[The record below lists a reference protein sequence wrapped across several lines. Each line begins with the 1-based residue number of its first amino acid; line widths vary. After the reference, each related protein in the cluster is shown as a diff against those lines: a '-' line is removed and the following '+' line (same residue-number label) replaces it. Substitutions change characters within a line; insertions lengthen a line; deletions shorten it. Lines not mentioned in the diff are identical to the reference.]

1 MTINEKSL
9 RLTLSDLYNEN
20 IVYNSRPSYVS
31 NPWLKPEE
39 HQSNFLT
46 GREML
51 IADSMPMIVHEASIT
66 EKLDQ
71 LFNLV
76 GKKVPTNTY
85 QFKNRETY
93 EALLNRIV
101 KEEGKDIYFQ
111 YIHSEDVVSDKC
123 YAVDKETFVALNNKA
138 RIPEWTN
145 HKYLPEREIVSI
157 NDFKARIK
165 EWDFPFVIKPG
176 DDLPTAGGYGVM
188 ICYDEED
195 LAKATQRILEASDA
209 TDNLIIEQ
217 KIEAVKNY
225 CVQFAYSEEIGV
237 TYLGTAHQITDK
249 YGFYAG
255 NENVHDVPQQVIDAG
270 REIMENGVKLGFF
283 GVAGFD
289 LLLDKNDD
297 VFAIDLNFRQNGSTS
312 MLLLQEELNSSY
324 QKFYSYFSNG
334 DNEHFF
340 NTILKYVKKGVLY
353 PLSYYDGDWF
363 GKNAVNSRF
372 GCIWTGDSK
381 EAIEKIEKSFL
392 AELDKN

>member
-1 MTINEKSL
+1 MTENSKNST
-9 RLTLSDLYNEN
+9 LTLSDLYDET

-46 GREML
+46 GREM
-51 IADSMPMIVHEASIT
+51 IISNKMPMIVHEASVT
-66 EKLDQ
+66 DRLQQ
-71 LFNLV
+71 LFEIV
-76 GKKVPTNTY
+76 GRSIPSHIYKFHN
-85 QFKNRETY
+85 QETY
-93 EALLNRIV
+93 EEVFNQIV
-101 KEEGKDIYFQ
+101 NKEKKKIYFQ
-111 YIHSEDVVSDKC
+111 YIHSEDVITDDC
-123 YAVDKETFVALNNKA
+123 YAVDKEVFVALNNKA

-165 EWDFPFVIKPG
+165 DWSFPFVIKPG

-188 ICYDEED
+188 ICYNEED
-195 LAKATQRILEASDA
+195 LEKATQRIFEASDA

-217 KIEAVKNY
+217 KIEAVKNF
-225 CVQFAYSEEIGV
+225 CVQYAYSEELGIQ
-237 TYLGTAHQITDK
+237 YLGTAHQITNE

-289 LLLDKNDD
+289 LLLDEHGD

-312 MLLLQEELNSSY
+312 MLLLQDELNPNY
-324 QKFYSYFSNG
+324 QKFYSYFSKG
-334 DNEHFF
+334 DNEKFF
-340 NTILKYVKKGVLY
+340 NTILKYVKQGVLY
-353 PLSYYDGDWF
+353 PLSYYDGDWY
-363 GKNAVNSRF
+363 GKNEVNSRF
-372 GCIWTGDSK
+372 GCIWHANSK
-381 EAIEKIEKSFL
+381 EEVEQLEQAFISELEK
-392 AELDKN
+392 